1 MALIIGICGKGG
13 TGKTTLAALTVKY
26 LLGKGIKPVLAVDA
40 DPNANLGRVLGAE
53 PSGDLGTICDELL
66 DQAKGTAATLSK
78 QEILKLE
85 VERLLWEGEG
95 FDLLTMGRPEGPGC
109 YCYPNQVLRTLL
121 EKVAGRYPAVV
132 VDNEAGLEHLSR
144 RLLRRMDLML
154 IVSDPGPRGL
164 LTAGRIRD
172 LVRELKIA
180 VGRERLIVNRLRRGA
195 IIPAGP
201 AGLTVAAAIPSD
213 PQLAGFDETDRPLPG
228 LPASA
233 PSYRALSRLLDEALT

>member
-1 MALIIGICGKGG
+1 MIIGICGKGG

-26 LLGKGIKPVLAVDA
+26 LLGKGIRPVLAVDA
-40 DPNANLGRVLGAE
+40 DPNANLGRVLGAD
-53 PSGDLGTICDELL
+53 PAGDLGTVCDELL
-66 DQAKGTAATLSK
+66 DRAKGKTPALSK
-78 QEILKLE
+78 QEILGLE

-172 LVRELKIA
+172 LVRELKIT
-180 VGRERLIVNRLRRGA
+180 VGKERLIVNRLRKGSA
-195 IIPAGP
+195 APAAP
-201 AGLTVAAAIPSD
+201 AGLAVAAAIPADSRV
-213 PQLAGFDETDRPLPG
+213 AAFDAADRPLLAIPDDSG
-228 LPASA
+228 AW
-233 PSYRALSRLLDEALT
+233 RALCRLLDEALA

>member
-1 MALIIGICGKGG
+1 MIIGICGKGG

-26 LLGKGIKPVLAVDA
+26 LLARGTRPVLAVDA
-40 DPNANLGRVLGAE
+40 DPNANLGRLLGAD
-53 PSGDLGTICDELL
+53 SAGDLGTICDELL
-66 DQAKGTAATLSK
+66 DKAKGTAATLSK
-78 QEILKLE
+78 QEILKME

-121 EKVAGRYPAVV
+121 EKVAGRYPALV

-154 IVSDPGPRGL
+154 VVSDPGPRGL
-164 LTAGRIRD
+164 LTAGRIRE

-180 VGRERLIVNRLRRGA
+180 VGKERLIVNRFRKGA
-195 IIPAGP
+195 AAPVAP
-201 AGLTVAAAIPSD
+201 AGLAVAAVIPSD
-213 PQLAGFDETDRPLPG
+213 PQVSDFDESGRPL
-228 LPASA
+228 LEIPAAA
-233 PSYRALSRLLDEALT
+233 PAYRALARLLDEALS